1 MIWLGAS
8 DRDPWPLPA
17 GAADVATAENAEL
30 LRLVAAQTL
39 TADRLSSPSV
49 SHPVIRCAGGSSDLG
64 PAR

>member
-39 TADRLSSPSV
+39 TADRLSAPSV
-49 SHPVIRCAGGSSDLG
+49 
-64 PAR
+64 